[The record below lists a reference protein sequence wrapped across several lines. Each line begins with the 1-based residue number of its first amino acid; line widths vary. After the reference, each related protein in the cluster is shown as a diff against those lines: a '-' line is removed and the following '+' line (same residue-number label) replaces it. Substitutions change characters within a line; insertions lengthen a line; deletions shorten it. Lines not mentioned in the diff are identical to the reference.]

1 MESICFIQ
9 LRKTNAHDVIDTSV
23 ELITFSQVS
32 KIAIVNNECRYLL
45 PLLMID

>member
-23 ELITFSQVS
+23 ELITSEQDSNS
-32 KIAIVNNECRYLL
+32 KQ
-45 PLLMID
+45 